1 MLEYIEIGEVLYV
14 SRKIEYVK
22 RTIKKTYERYIGK
35 SHDEKATLLDVAKFF
50 NTPVEKSRIEDY
62 AIKSFDEETPSLE
75 IVDKKIL
82 FPM

>member
-1 MLEYIEIGEVLYV
+1 MLEYRNKEVLYI

-22 RTIKKTYERYIGK
+22 RTVKKIYERYIGK
-35 SHDEKATLLDVAKFF
+35 SYDEKATLLDVAKFF

-62 AIKSFDEETPSLE
+62 AIKSFDEETLSLE

>member
-1 MLEYIEIGEVLYV
+1 MYV

-22 RTIKKTYERYIGK
+22 RTVKKIYERYIGK
-35 SHDEKATLLDVAKFF
+35 SHDEKAKLLDVAKFF

-62 AIKSFDEETPSLE
+62 AIKSFDEETLSLE